1 MLRQVVVAF
10 CREGMVARAMT
21 RRGALALSCRAVT
34 GNASDQDQV
43 RLVAAERRG
52 PRHGAWT
59 LSFRPDVCAA
69 RAPHRPPEASTCG
82 ARNGTVRGKIR
93 VDNVVA
99 QTRSVGPG
107 LPCQH

>member
-1 MLRQVVVAF
+1 MPRQVVVVF
-10 CREGMVARAMT
+10 WREGMGARAMT

-52 PRHGAWT
+52 PRNGAWT

-69 RAPHRPPEASTCG
+69 RAPDRPPEASSCG
-82 ARNGTVRGKIR
+82 ARTEAICVKLR
-93 VDNVVA
+93 VSSVLA
-99 QTRSVGPG
+99 RTRS
-107 LPCQH
+107 LARA